1 VTKTSETGRDG
12 VAISRAGIALP
23 LPDVSAWFV
32 REVLPLEPVLTNFLR
47 RSLRNKSDVADLR
60 QDVYVRVYEAGRREI
75 PNPVKPFLLTVA
87 RNLLINKVQREQVVP
102 IDVIADLEALNVKD
116 GEPSA
121 DRGVMARQE
130 LRRLKHALARLPQRA
145 RDVIV
150 MRKIEGLSRREIA
163 DRLGIGEATVAE
175 HLTRGV
181 CALTELLHG
190 EFDPGVEHD

>member
-1 VTKTSETGRDG
+1 MAKTSETGRDD
-12 VAISRAGIALP
+12 VTITRAGIALP

-47 RSLRNKSDVADLR
+47 RSLRNKSDIADLR

-102 IDVIADLEALNVKD
+102 IDVIADLEALNVID

-163 DRLGIGEATVAE
+163 GRLGIGEATVAE